1 MSLAVQFNIHDLNAL
16 DGVTELPAPTEGGT
30 VTKSVNTQ
38 GVVVIDAAVSE
49 LFGAF
54 DPGSLLGARSGDFV
68 LQTMQ
73 ISSTGTFSSG
83 TVNVAIVGPQ
93 PPDAEGAPYRFV
105 FHTLTGPDD
114 LFEGGKIIPAGY
126 KLSFMSDAVG
136 PHVVRL
142 TLWPVARLEQISA
155 LM

>member
-1 MSLAVQFNIHDLNAL
+1 MSLAVQFNINDPAVL
-16 DGVTELPAPTEGGT
+16 DGTTELPTPSEGGT

-38 GVVVIDAAVSE
+38 GVVVIDAAVGE

-68 LQTMQ
+68 LQAMQ
-73 ISSTGTFSSG
+73 VSSTGTFALG
-83 TVNVAIVGPQ
+83 DENVALVGPK
-93 PPDAEGAPYRFV
+93 PPAVAVFRFV
-105 FHTLTGPDD
+105 FHTLAAPDD
-114 LFEGGKIIPAGY
+114 LFEGAKIIPAGY
-126 KLSFMSDAVG
+126 KLSFKSTAAG

-142 TLWPVARLEQISA
+142 TLWPVARLEQISI